1 MSTGILGANLIGR
14 ERECAVIARHAA
26 AAQAGDG
33 GLVLLAGEAG
43 VGKTSLVRHA
53 LTESGLSVLEGR
65 AYQGITLPY
74 GPLVTVLRSANPRLS
89 DDAELGVVLTRA
101 LTLAVPDFAAP
112 AAGDRS
118 ALFEAFR
125 AAFAAL
131 AERQPLAVFLDD
143 LHWADSATLEL
154 LPALVGALARLPLFL
169 VVVYRSDEIPRGHPV
184 RRLRSDLRRMGRFE
198 ELTVEPLDREQTAGL
213 VARTLGLSPDPL
225 LAAAIYDRTE
235 GVPFFVEELVA
246 GLVSGERLHQG
257 AAGLELGGGAALPLP
272 ESVRDAVLLRLN
284 GLADEVRRALEIAAV
299 LGQEFDIDLVAALA
313 DHDHWATEPTERN
326 LIAEIAPGRAA
337 FRHALTREACYLDV
351 PWSRRRTLHRQ
362 LAARLEADGA
372 APAIVAEHWLAGRES
387 DRARGAFLGAAEGSC
402 RVHAYRDAAVAVR
415 RALEL
420 WPEGVDEPD
429 RLAALERL
437 GRCAELCGEL
447 GEATQIWRELVVA
460 YQQHGDPYQIAVAER
475 QLAGIH
481 ELQGD
486 WERALATR
494 QRAATRYAACNL
506 PAEAATERLR
516 AAAYLRSAAS
526 YHAALSLLVTAHT
539 EAASAARWDLQAR
552 ILGLEGN
559 VRVRLG
565 ASAEGLALVRAGL
578 ALALEHQL
586 TGAATEVYHR
596 LADSLEHA
604 GDYTGAQAAYQSAF
618 SFCQAHDAA
627 TMGQLC
633 LACLTVVLRQTGDW
647 EQAATLCREVL
658 AADDVVP
665 HARAVA
671 SGILGLVQVLS
682 GRTRHARPLFVEA
695 IGLARRIELFPVE
708 LIGYWGLALVDEQ
721 TGAVE
726 AAIAQC
732 RTLLARWAMTEER
745 HYIVPILHWAVTYC
759 AEHGADGEARSCAA
773 ALAQIAAATGQ
784 ADALA
789 ALAHALG
796 ETALLD
802 GDAAGAAAHFG
813 RAQAL
818 LRDRD
823 TPFERALTMRRAGA
837 ALIRAGEREAGIGQ
851 LADAYRA
858 ARQLGARPL
867 AACIAR
873 ELAALGEPVE
883 RHLGRRAASQLTH
896 AGLSRRERDVL
907 QLIAVGRTSPE
918 IGTTLHVSPRT
929 VEMHVQRLLD
939 KLDCGTRAEAVHK
952 ATTLGLL
959 S

>member
-1 MSTGILGANLIGR
+1 
-14 ERECAVIARHAA
+14 
-26 AAQAGDG
+26 
-33 GLVLLAGEAG
+33 
-43 VGKTSLVRHA
+43 
-53 LTESGLSVLEGR
+53 
-65 AYQGITLPY
+65 
-74 GPLVTVLRSANPRLS
+74 VLRAACPPSPDDTALS
-89 DDAELGVVLTRA
+89 DVLTRA
-101 LTLAVPDFAAP
+101 LTLATPDP
-112 AAGDRS
+112 AGPAEGDRPV
-118 ALFEAFR
+118 LFEALR

-131 AERQPLAVFLDD
+131 AERQPLAILLDD

-154 LPALVGALARLPLFL
+154 LPALVGALDRMPLFL
-169 VVVYRSDEIPRGHPV
+169 IAIYRSDEIPRGHPV
-184 RRLRSDLRRMGRFE
+184 RRLRSDLRRMGCFE
-198 ELTVEPLDREQTAGL
+198 ELTIEPLDRQQTTQL
-213 VARTLGLSPDPL
+213 VARTLGSSPDPT

-246 GLVSGERLHQG
+246 GLVLGERLHHG
-257 AAGLELGGGAALPLP
+257 VAGFELGGGAELPLP

-284 GLADEVRRALEIAAV
+284 GLSDEVRRALDVAAV

-313 DHDHWATEPTERN
+313 GDEHWATAPAERN

-351 PWSRRRTLHRQ
+351 PWSRRRALHRQ
-362 LAARLEADGA
+362 VAARLEADGA
-372 APAIVAEHWLAGRES
+372 AAAIVAEHWLAGREF
-387 DRARGAFLGAAEGSC
+387 DRARAAFLKAAEGSC
-402 RVHAYRDAAVAVR
+402 RVHAYRDAALAVR
-415 RALEL
+415 RALDL
-420 WPEGVDEPD
+420 WAEGVDEPA
-429 RLAALERL
+429 RLIALERL

-447 GEATQIWRELVVA
+447 GEAHQIRREIVVA
-460 YQQHGDPYQIAVAER
+460 HQQRGDLQRMAVAER
-475 QLAGIH
+475 QLAGIQ

-486 WERALATR
+486 WERALASR
-494 QRAATRYAACNL
+494 QRAAGAYAACDL
-506 PAEAATERLR
+506 PAEAALERLR
-516 AAAYLRSAAS
+516 AAAHLRSAAS
-526 YHAALSLLVTAHT
+526 YHAALSLLVTAHA
-539 EAASAARWDLQAR
+539 EAVSVARWDLQCR

-565 ASAEGLALVRAGL
+565 ASTEGLALVRAGL
-578 ALALEHQL
+578 ALALDHQL

-596 LADSLEHA
+596 LADALEHA
-604 GDYTGAQAAYQSAF
+604 GDYTGAQAAYQAAF

-647 EQAATLCREVL
+647 EQAATLCRDVL

-665 HARAVA
+665 PARAVA
-671 SGILGLVQVLS
+671 SAILGLVQVLS
-682 GRTRHARPLFVEA
+682 GRTRHARPLFVDA
-695 IGLARRIELFPVE
+695 IALARRIELVPVE
-708 LIGYWGLALVDEQ
+708 LIGLWGLALADEQ
-721 TGAVE
+721 AGADE
-726 AAIAQC
+726 AAVSRC
-732 RTLLARWAMTEER
+732 RALLARWAVTEER

-759 AEHGADGEARSCAA
+759 AEYGADGDARSCAA
-773 ALAQIAAATGQ
+773 ALARIAADTGQ
-784 ADALA
+784 ADVLA

-813 RAQAL
+813 RAHAL

-837 ALIRAGEREAGIGQ
+837 ALVRAGEREAAIGQ
-851 LADAYRA
+851 FSDAYRA
-858 ARQLGARPL
+858 ARQLGAKPL
-867 AACIAR
+867 AARIAG
-873 ELAALGEPVE
+873 ELAALGEPIE
-883 RHLGRRAASQLTH
+883 RHLGRRAVSELTH

-952 ATTLGLL
+952 ASTLGLL
-959 S
+959 L